1 MCHQSYKRK
10 KKFKHV
16 FIYHYIV
23 EVIANKFIL
32 INICKYFKA
41 KFNSLYH
48 FRHQQLFSEI
58 NIITN
63 K

>member
-10 KKFKHV
+10 KKIKHV

-23 EVIANKFIL
+23 EVIPNKFIF

-41 KFNSLYH
+41 KFNNLYH
-48 FRHQQLFSEI
+48 FPHQQLFSEI